1 MGVSDSVRDFWYIHL
16 LVIVSIVFGIRAF
29 IVSEDGRLLFD
40 RLKFKLP
47 VVKQYSTMLVTARF
61 TRTLATLL
69 YSGVPLLQ
77 ALENVSRIVGNK
89 VVEDSLLYVRDEVQR
104 GQELAVPIKRSGIF
118 PPMVDNM
125 IRIGEESGTLDDI
138 LEKTADYFDEE
149 LDSAITR
156 LTTMFEPILILVM
169 GGVLGT
175 LVVAMAL
182 PLFDVMKTVS

>member
-1 MGVSDSVRDFWYIHL
+1 
-16 LVIVSIVFGIRAF
+16 
-29 IVSEDGRLLFD
+29 
-40 RLKFKLP
+40 
-47 VVKQYSTMLVTARF
+47 
-61 TRTLATLL
+61 
-69 YSGVPLLQ
+69 
-77 ALENVSRIVGNK
+77 
-89 VVEDSLLYVRDEVQR
+89 
-104 GQELAVPIKRSGIF
+104 
-118 PPMVDNM
+118 MVDNM

>member
-1 MGVSDSVRDFWYIHL
+1 M
-16 LVIVSIVFGIRAF
+16 
-29 IVSEDGRLLFD
+29 
-40 RLKFKLP
+40 
-47 VVKQYSTMLVTARF
+47 
-61 TRTLATLL
+61 ATLL

-77 ALENVSRIVGNK
+77 ALENVARIVGNK
-89 VVEDSLLYVRDEVQR
+89 VVEDSILYVRDEVQR
-104 GQELAVPIKRSGIF
+104 GQELAVPIKRTGIF

-149 LDSAITR
+149 LDTSITR
-156 LTTMFEPILILVM
+156 LTTMFEPLLILVM

-175 LVVAMAL
+175 LVIAMAL